1 VFESYGNADE
11 AGADAYGGA
20 FFGREFG
27 VGGAGWMGGNAAG
40 VAEVSGE
47 GEHFEAVEEFLAGQ
61 EAAFQFEADDSA
73 AVVHLS
79 FCDRVLGVAGQ
90 EGVAE

>member
-1 VFESYGNADE
+1 MFQSYGNADE

-27 VGGAGWMGGNAAG
+27 VGGAGGVGRDAAG
-40 VAEVSGE
+40 IAEVGGE
-47 GEHFEAVEEFLAGQ
+47 GEQFQAVEEFLAGFQ
-61 EAAFQFEADDSA
+61 AAFQFEADDAA
-73 AVVHLS
+73 AVVHLF